1 MNWEFFRECFSNP
14 RGIGA
19 IAPSSFLLA
28 KEMVSNIGISSA
40 SVIVEYGP
48 GTGAFTSEILTR
60 INPDAC
66 FFAVENNPKMAL
78 AFRRRFPH
86 VLLFE
91 DSVENV
97 SNILRRLGE
106 SRVDCIIS
114 GLPWASFDFH
124 VQDRL
129 LETTVSVLREGGRFA
144 TFAYLH
150 GLLLPAGGRFRRKFK
165 DYFSQVTRS
174 PVVWRN
180 LPPAFVYR
188 CINKG
193 VSRMCPP

>member
-1 MNWEFFRECFSNP
+1 MNWEFFREFLSNP

-40 SVIVEYGP
+40 SVIIEYGP
-48 GTGAFTSEILTR
+48 GTGAFTSEILAR
-60 INPDAC
+60 ISPDAR

-78 AFRRRFPH
+78 EFRRRFPH

-97 SNILRRLGE
+97 AKILHGLGE

-114 GLPWASFDFH
+114 GLPWTSFDCKL
-124 VQDRL
+124 QDRL
-129 LETTVSVLREGGRFA
+129 LETTVSILREGGRFA
-144 TFAYLH
+144 TFAYLQ
-150 GLLLPAGGRFRRKFK
+150 GFLLQSGGRFRRKLK
-165 DYFSQVTRS
+165 DYFSHVTRS
-174 PVVWRN
+174 TVVWRN

-193 VSRMCPP
+193 Y